1 MSATRWRCWRRLRTG
16 ENVGRFFLGCGIS
29 YFRKKKKKKKEA
41 NTARRHRHVGGL
53 GGSAGDGEG
62 GESRG
67 QDCRGSRPGG
77 AGHHGTI
84 EKVDRRRLASQR
96 SSCALEASRGQWRPL
111 VPPYP
116 HRGSNRWLSQ
126 QEGSVFA
133 TALFVA
139 AGFAGRPTGGI
150 YRPGWCCI
158 AAPMPRPP
166 HLASLACSW
175 RMASLRSSYRCAVRW
190 CWLRAAWA
198 SGASERAAWRWR
210 CCWPSGARV
219 ALASQLACT

>member
-1 MSATRWRCWRRLRTG
+1 MPWLVWLSPPHAHR
-16 ENVGRFFLGCGIS
+16 EEEEEEE
-29 YFRKKKKKKKEA
+29 EA

-77 AGHHGTI
+77 AGRHGTI
-84 EKVDRRRLASQR
+84 EKVGRRRLASQR
-96 SSCALEASRGQWRPL
+96 SSCARGKSRPVEAPCAPLPPSGFEPVAFAAWGKRRRHRTIRRSRFCWPANWRDISTWLVLHCSAHAEAATFGQLGLQLENGL
-111 VPPYP
+111 V
-116 HRGSNRWLSQ
+116 
-126 QEGSVFA
+126 
-133 TALFVA
+133 
-139 AGFAGRPTGGI
+139 
-150 YRPGWCCI
+150 
-158 AAPMPRPP
+158 
-166 HLASLACSW
+166 
-175 RMASLRSSYRCAVRW
+175 RSSYRCAVRW

-219 ALASQLACT
+219 ALASQPACT